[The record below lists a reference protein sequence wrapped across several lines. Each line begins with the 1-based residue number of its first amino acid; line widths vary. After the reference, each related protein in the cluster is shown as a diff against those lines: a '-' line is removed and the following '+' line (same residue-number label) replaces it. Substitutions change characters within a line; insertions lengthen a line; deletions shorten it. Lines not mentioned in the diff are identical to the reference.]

1 MGLGLQLSAAAGF
14 SFTQNPVARARAAA
28 GIGNVSN
35 NIFLLHIRWLETD
48 HLMWGHADLM
58 WGGTFS
64 LLSKFDIINFQLGQT
79 FCLSSPLR
87 RVVGP

>member
-1 MGLGLQLSAAAGF
+1 
-14 SFTQNPVARARAAA
+14 
-28 GIGNVSN
+28 
-35 NIFLLHIRWLETD
+35 LLHIRWLETD